1 MNATLVSEFPVDARF
16 FNNFGPQSAEGR
28 WRDKHVCKCPGMRS
42 TRDVIFR
49 ATDLEAVKNYYAAK
63 LGLPVVMESDRII
76 GFDAGELTLFF
87 ECGEPNGAVFEF
99 TVADVQKTKKDLLA
113 AGCTLVEENPS
124 IPRVY
129 LRDQFGLVFNLN
141 EG

>member
-1 MNATLVSEFPVDARF
+1 M
-16 FNNFGPQSAEGR
+16 
-28 WRDKHVCKCPGMRS
+28 KS

-49 ATDLEAVKNYYAAK
+49 ATDLAAVKRHYTT
-63 LGLPVVMESDRII
+63 LGLPVVLETDRIV

-87 ECGEPNGAVFEF
+87 ERGEPNGPVFEF
-99 TVADVQKTKKDLLA
+99 NVSDVQKAKDDLLA
-113 AGCTLVEENPS
+113 AGCTLVEENPD

-141 EG
+141 EKS